1 MLLDVELDDSMRE
14 FVKGKLKSVVLTIT
28 GMKVN
33 CRSARSQVFR
43 DGGYSYCHIDML
55 SLYPLEVNHIVGDH

>member
-1 MLLDVELDDSMRE
+1 
-14 FVKGKLKSVVLTIT
+14 
-28 GMKVN
+28 MKVN

-55 SLYPLEVNHIVGDH
+55 RFLPTRGQSYSW